1 MMIARMIRKSV
12 EAGSG
17 ENGAALIIA
26 MMILVSISF
35 LGLFAIR
42 TTSVDLL
49 VSGNERLNFQTFHA
63 ADGGTQ
69 LGSRVLRDLLNSYN
83 PVSYGG
89 IVLLDESCLRNE
101 IYGFPGDCND
111 KDTDTPSNNP
121 DMTFPDFT
129 QKIAVNM
136 DVDQEGSVSFLPGS
150 GMEFSSEYEGTG
162 SGAAKGGAAVTY
174 KVYAQAQG
182 PNNAASLVDIRY
194 RHVIG
199 MSGGS

>member
-1 MMIARMIRKSV
+1 MIARMIRKSAK
-12 EAGSG
+12 AGGG
-17 ENGAALIIA
+17 EKGAALIIA

-69 LGSRVLRDLLNSYN
+69 LGSRVLRDLLNSYST
-83 PVSYGG
+83 VSYGG
-89 IVLLDESCLRNE
+89 IVLLDESCFRNE

-111 KDTDTPSNNP
+111 KDTDTPSNDP

-129 QKIAVNM
+129 QHIAVNI
-136 DVDQEGSVSFLPGS
+136 DVDQEGSVKFLPGS

-162 SGAAKGGAAVTY
+162 SGAAKGGTAVTY
-174 KVYAQAQG
+174 SIFAQSEG
-182 PNNAASLVDIRY
+182 SNNATSLVDIRY
-194 RHVIG
+194 RHGIG
-199 MSGGS
+199 MPGGS